1 MHLVLFIV
9 SKNGQLVYSKT
20 MSPST
25 HYSADESIRLASTF
39 HSMHAI
45 SSQIAPLSNNKEH
58 AAFLSPVR
66 QGITEIVA
74 DTFILKC
81 FQTLTDVK
89 FLLVS
94 EPQSAKEQDVL
105 LQRTY
110 EVYADFVAKN
120 PFQED

>member
-45 SSQIAPLSNNKEH
+45 SSQIAPSIDKKASDNKEH
-58 AAFLSPVR
+58 EEFLSPVR

-81 FQTLTDVK
+81 L
-89 FLLVS
+89 
-94 EPQSAKEQDVL
+94 
-105 LQRTY
+105 
-110 EVYADFVAKN
+110 
-120 PFQED
+120 